1 MADYLPLGTRVI
13 FQREHILERNSVR
26 EMAGYSK
33 AERVDGDWVTVYN
46 ARDVTSRLVDR
57 WMRGSDYEYRILTEA
72 TTGPMEG
79 VICGV
84 RTLAT
89 GFSVLENYYES
100 SMGTFHPIEHHRAY
114 QVAYSLYRKPALL
127 FLGDVRPEV
136 SRG

>member
-13 FQREHILERNSVR
+13 FQREHILERHAVR
-26 EMAGYSK
+26 EVAGIRRWTK
-33 AERVDGDWVTVYN
+33 DGWTMPR
-46 ARDVTSRLVDR
+46 ATPRLVDR

-72 TTGPMEG
+72 NTGQMEG

-89 GFSVLENYYES
+89 GFSIVEDYYES
-100 SMGTFHPIEHHRAY
+100 SMGTFFPIEHHRVY

-127 FLGDVRPEV
+127 FLNDVKPEL